1 MELSS
6 DSSQDFLLTWHDQ
19 EFKFLIATEHRLNI
33 CGYFTGLS
41 VVSAL
46 CRVCI
51 GTALIVQ
58 GIAEVV
64 FNTLM
69 MCTSAFTWEKY
80 HITLLESV
88 SYIDHGLVNIVRAI
102 IEGIVPLGTLA
113 LLTYDQ
119 RYRYTYSSESSSKIN
134 ISTLLLSKIKIKTL

>member
-1 MELSS
+1 MEISLA
-6 DSSQDFLLTWHDQ
+6 SSQDLLLTWHDQ
-19 EFKFLIATEHRLNI
+19 EFQFLIAAEHRLNI
-33 CGYFTGLS
+33 LGYFTGLS

-58 GIAEVV
+58 GIAELV
-64 FNTLM
+64 FNTVT
-69 MCTSAFTWEKY
+69 MCTSSFAWEKY

-88 SYIDHGLVNIVRAI
+88 SYIDHGLANIVRAVF
-102 IEGIVPLGTLA
+102 EAVVPLGGFA

-134 ISTLLLSKIKIKTL
+134 ILTLLMPKLKIKTL